1 MLQRSSSS
9 RISMAA
15 GTLERSKGTLRR
27 WSCPGPLA
35 TVPPA
40 PAVWQFGNRSRRLEG
55 GEGRR
60 KGRRDAEI
68 CCSMRPAASTATS
81 RPYLTNCRTSQECQL
96 STRARLA
103 RRLFPPARLIR
114 LMAPWVLGP
123 PRPYVNRPPNAKH
136 FPIEPDET
144 NGEGRD
150 NKVKTPDG
158 PPKSYTTKC
167 ALFFRPIRSSG
178 GFQDNTARCR
188 HPRAAAAH
196 QTS

>member
-15 GTLERSKGTLRR
+15 GTLERSKGRLRR
-27 WSCPGPLA
+27 WSCPGSS
-35 TVPPA
+35 TPPA

-60 KGRRDAEI
+60 ERRRDAEI
-68 CCSMRPAASTATS
+68 CCNMRPAASTATS
-81 RPYLTNCRTSQECQL
+81 RPYLPLTERLKNVNCPPHVY
-96 STRARLA
+96 RARLA

-123 PRPYVNRPPNAKH
+123 PRPHVNRPPNAKH

-150 NKVKTPDG
+150 NKVKTPDW
-158 PPKSYTTKC
+158 PPKSYTKKC
-167 ALFFRPIRSSG
+167 ALFFRPICCSG

-196 QTS
+196 